1 MIAAAAR
8 LLKGMTSALQSST
21 SSGVS
26 AVRFINGCNCGRKRL
41 TALSPIWCAWLL
53 NLSGNDYRWL
63 FISAMVFVFAGSFF
77 VLPIKS
83 VR

>member
-1 MIAAAAR
+1 
-8 LLKGMTSALQSST
+8 
-21 SSGVS
+21 
-26 AVRFINGCNCGRKRL
+26 
-41 TALSPIWCAWLL
+41 L
-53 NLSGNDYRWL
+53 NLSGDDYRWL